1 MRKLVLVLGFLS
13 FSAIGAPCE
22 QVFSESVLITSGVL
36 DKADPALVKAFKDST
51 VRECEAAVEV
61 GKSGLPPQAVT
72 YSVIRSVEKNGD
84 AFYSLMTA
92 TRMQMV
98 MAGWAIGA
106 ESK

>member
-13 FSAIGAPCE
+13 FSAIGTPCE

-36 DKADPALVKAFKDST
+36 DNADPALVKAFKDST

-84 AFYSLMTA
+84 AFYSLLTA
-92 TRMQMV
+92 TRLQMV
-98 MAGWAIGA
+98 MTGWAIGA

>member
-13 FSAIGAPCE
+13 FSVVGSPCE
-22 QVFSESVLITSGVL
+22 QVFSESVLMTSGVL
-36 DKADPALVKAFKDST
+36 GKADPALVKAFKDST

-84 AFYSLMTA
+84 AFYSLLTA
-92 TRMQMV
+92 TRLQMV
-98 MAGWAIGA
+98 MTGWAIGV